1 MDKFLNWAKREFSLQ
16 RRLLVM
22 IPAAIFFLGLIPYVV
37 IILLPKIDRL
47 LKLPNFYFGVGNI
60 LIASA
65 LILLGGYYA
74 LWSIGVQIF
83 DARGTP
89 LPLMPTQKLV
99 VFGPFRQCRNPMTF
113 GTICAYSGVGILIG
127 SLTTILTVFILGF
140 LLILYLRNIEEKE
153 LEARFGQ
160 AYLDY
165 KATTP
170 FIIPRFWEY

>member
-1 MDKFLNWAKREFSLQ
+1 MNRFLNWAKREFSLR

-22 IPAAIFFLGLIPYVV
+22 IPAGVFFLGLMPYVL
-37 IILLPKIDRL
+37 IMLLPKIDRL
-47 LKLPNFYFGVGNI
+47 LQFPNLYFGVGNI
-60 LIASA
+60 LLASIF
-65 LILLGGYYA
+65 ILLGGYYA

-83 DARGTP
+83 DASGTP
-89 LPLMPTQKLV
+89 LPFMPTQKLV

-127 SLTTILTVFILGF
+127 SITAILTVLILGS
-140 LLILYLRNIEEKE
+140 LLILYIRNIEEKE

-160 AYLDY
+160 AYVDY

-170 FIIPRFWEY
+170 FTIPRFWEY